1 LNNHYKNQQM
11 AGGKREGAGRK
22 SKAIEQQANQ
32 IILNA
37 LKVMYSTDCEEQA
50 KQDFIIELA
59 SNIRGKMFIAEHLL
73 GKPKENLNLTTNKH
87 KTMQLTDQDLREIQ
101 ISFKD

>member
-1 LNNHYKNQQM
+1 M

-50 KQDFIIELA
+50 KQDFIIDLA

-73 GKPKENLNLTTNKH
+73 GKPKESLNVSTSNH
-87 KTMQLTDQDLREIQ
+87 RIMELREEEMRKIK